1 MKSFT
6 KCAAFLF
13 AVSILFGLSACGGQK
28 EVDPAVKKQHEEIIR
43 NNLTIDYLSNYEE
56 LPAGE
61 NRVGISV
68 VGGEVRNEEKCI
80 TIAFSNS
87 HVYQSLSDC
96 TQLISRCRLFDA
108 QHPETEIKTKFFTLS
123 NGTSDKASFGGA
135 LSYGQ
140 GTECEYVLLKFDGV
154 SASENAKWETPP
166 IFWIIEL
173 EKNGTATVLTDTP
186 LADLS

>member
-1 MKSFT
+1 M
-6 KCAAFLF
+6 
-13 AVSILFGLSACGGQK
+13 
-28 EVDPAVKKQHEEIIR
+28 
-43 NNLTIDYLSNYEE
+43 
-56 LPAGE
+56 
-61 NRVGISV
+61 
-68 VGGEVRNEEKCI
+68 RNEEKCI
-80 TIAFSNS
+80 TVAFSNS

-186 LADLS
+186 LVDLS